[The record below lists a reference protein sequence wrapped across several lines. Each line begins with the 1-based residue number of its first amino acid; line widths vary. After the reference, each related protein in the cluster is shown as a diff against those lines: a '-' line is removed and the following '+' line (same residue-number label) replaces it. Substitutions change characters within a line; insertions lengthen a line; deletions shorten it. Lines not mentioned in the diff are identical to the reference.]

1 MACGQG
7 STIKGI
13 PDNVREHITIVGSR
27 ADVKFD
33 TLSRK
38 KIPQELYDN
47 EGKDKR
53 TVITRSAVHGPWL
66 TGYFRAHANVGSCGH
81 AKQYYQK
88 DSGWYWESTTS
99 KKIKFNG
106 K

>member
-47 EGKDKR
+47 EGKKIVMELCY
-53 TVITRSAVHGPWL
+53 TVRVPP
-66 TGYFRAHANVGSCGH
+66 
-81 AKQYYQK
+81 
-88 DSGWYWESTTS
+88 
-99 KKIKFNG
+99 
-106 K
+106 

>member
-13 PDNVREHITIVGSR
+13 PDNVREHITIVGAR

-47 EGKDKR
+47 EGKR
-53 TVITRSAVHGPWL
+53 NTPYIA
-66 TGYFRAHANVGSCGH
+66 GH
-81 AKQYYQK
+81 RL
-88 DSGWYWESTTS
+88 
-99 KKIKFNG
+99 F
-106 K
+106 

>member
-13 PDNVREHITIVGSR
+13 PDNVREHITIVGAR

-47 EGKDKR
+47 EGKR
-53 TVITRSAVHGPWL
+53 IIHRV
-66 TGYFRAHANVGSCGH
+66 N
-81 AKQYYQK
+81 
-88 DSGWYWESTTS
+88 SGIFDLSE
-99 KKIKFNG
+99 
-106 K
+106 

>member
-13 PDNVREHITIVGSR
+13 PDNVREHITIVGAR

-47 EGKDKR
+47 EGKR
-53 TVITRSAVHGPWL
+53 RVRG
-66 TGYFRAHANVGSCGH
+66 
-81 AKQYYQK
+81 
-88 DSGWYWESTTS
+88 
-99 KKIKFNG
+99 
-106 K
+106 

>member
-47 EGKDKR
+47 EGKKIGVEPF
-53 TVITRSAVHGPWL
+53 TV
-66 TGYFRAHANVGSCGH
+66 
-81 AKQYYQK
+81 
-88 DSGWYWESTTS
+88 
-99 KKIKFNG
+99 
-106 K
+106 